1 MNEQEGL
8 PAQEEGEEEAEEEDY
23 FLERVMD
30 TLRKHPDLLTE
41 LMQGKCLSPLS
52 PLCCLALMSFIYGA
66 CFCETLLCL
75 LQVY

>member
-8 PAQEEGEEEAEEEDY
+8 PAQEEGEEAEAEDY

-41 LMQGKCLSPLS
+41 LMQGKSLSPVSL
-52 PLCCLALMSFIYGA
+52 LCCF
-66 CFCETLLCL
+66 
-75 LQVY
+75 VY